1 MVLKKENEEKDRQI
15 TVKEK
20 QINDIII
27 KNNSLLLGTANIETN
42 EINKINENS
51 TNSSFISNNNNISN
65 NKTEDNSNI
74 FNDSIYINALSSNR
88 NSSTGNLFFR
98 IKKEIKHTN
107 NEMKLENDKFE
118 KLKRSVY
125 VTKMNEL
132 NIESIILKTNLKKIN
147 SLLENALVIKRSND
161 LKNEELTKIKEN
173 LEKQEKIEN
182 NLNTMI
188 LNLEKKENELK
199 DKLEMNEF
207 NLINKI
213 KEVNLNINEL
223 VALKKKNENLNNDKV
238 IKSEIYTT
246 INKNNGNP
254 VQINSIYKNKIKEL
268 KKSIKFYERQI
279 KYSEDELN
287 KLKEKRKK
295 LIETEKIK
303 GLKLNI
309 DINNKEKEEIKIVKK
324 EKEDNK
330 KKDVLTDEEKIKNL
344 KEILKRTK
352 DSEKKMEE
360 KMEKYGNKLR
370 ELEIIEEEK
379 QREKEEMNNQNQSQI
394 EFGIDSENPFY
405 TEEENNFPEISLKF
419 TSSQFNQFTYVLFK
433 NFEAKGI
440 VEEESK
446 NKITN
451 PFSDYMKNN
460 NITIIEYNSPKFK
473 EIMDEFTKII
483 MDSLKSTNTYNYTLI
498 NVFISALFFNSE
510 CDINK
515 LIKYFNILFSY
526 TKNYAIEE
534 EKYIKKLKTKY
545 LTQTKKLINCI
556 KNFIISEE
564 SDNKEYFPLLKMKE
578 ILDKNEINLKDKYI
592 EFLFYY
598 LKKFEDPESKLS
610 DLKFELL
617 KNILKE
623 EKEKEKIEEE
633 NSENNNLNFP
643 IKDSEIKDNSYKN
656 EEDIAI
662 NTSKKEDSN
671 ILDILDKRSNIN
683 LTSQKNEM
691 KSPTEEDFS
700 KRQKRKKKSMDKK
713 SQKKEKK
720 EDKEN
725 SDDFEEEEDSMTEIT
740 NEEYIKQLSEA
751 LKIMQNGIKEKG
763 TTFEELMSNVVQKR
777 KITGIFYECI
787 SIEDFNEQFKSLN
800 IILSDLKLS
809 CLCSKYSIPNELRL
823 IDKNKIEKDLEKQAK
838 GILKFNEEDEDDEE
852 NYN

>member
-1 MVLKKENEEKDRQI
+1 
-15 TVKEK
+15 
-20 QINDIII
+20 
-27 KNNSLLLGTANIETN
+27 
-42 EINKINENS
+42 
-51 TNSSFISNNNNISN
+51 
-65 NKTEDNSNI
+65 
-74 FNDSIYINALSSNR
+74 
-88 NSSTGNLFFR
+88 
-98 IKKEIKHTN
+98 
-107 NEMKLENDKFE
+107 
-118 KLKRSVY
+118 
-125 VTKMNEL
+125 
-132 NIESIILKTNLKKIN
+132 
-147 SLLENALVIKRSND
+147 
-161 LKNEELTKIKEN
+161 
-173 LEKQEKIEN
+173 
-182 NLNTMI
+182 
-188 LNLEKKENELK
+188 
-199 DKLEMNEF
+199 
-207 NLINKI
+207 
-213 KEVNLNINEL
+213 
-223 VALKKKNENLNNDKV
+223 
-238 IKSEIYTT
+238 
-246 INKNNGNP
+246 
-254 VQINSIYKNKIKEL
+254 
-268 KKSIKFYERQI
+268 
-279 KYSEDELN
+279 
-287 KLKEKRKK
+287 
-295 LIETEKIK
+295 
-303 GLKLNI
+303 
-309 DINNKEKEEIKIVKK
+309 
-324 EKEDNK
+324 
-330 KKDVLTDEEKIKNL
+330 
-344 KEILKRTK
+344 
-352 DSEKKMEE
+352 
-360 KMEKYGNKLR
+360 MEKYGNKLR

-473 EIMDEFTKII
+473 EVMDEFTKII

-534 EKYIKKLKTKY
+534 EKYLKKLKTKY

-823 IDKNKIEKDLEKQAK
+823 IDKNKMEKDLEKQAK

-852 NYN
+852 NFN